1 MASKFNQFLS
11 AIGSVLVSIG
21 EARHAA
27 YLARQGKVSEAK
39 NIYRK

>member
-1 MASKFNQFLS
+1 MKTILARIFDIFV
-11 AIGSVLVSIG
+11 SVG

-39 NIYRK
+39 AIYGR